1 MQSINQL
8 TAKITNNLSNQM
20 SKSTATNSWQSMTH
34 FTARQAN
41 PQAVKVL
48 AEMFTIWKSQYKT
61 KMKEGAW
68 DLLTAQIWAVA
79 LADMNMTQD
88 EYYVSYRK
96 SLSLEWLPTT
106 PYDFLMLAREEIIKQ
121 YPDSF
126 TAFKFACE
134 NEGMTADIK
143 KPYSH
148 VVIYE
153 TVKRIGSFT
162 LKQADDRFFSN
173 WDKVYQAV
181 IKEHEQG
188 ADFTIPQ
195 SNRVEHKHFA
205 ADDNVAQ
212 NHLQNIKAMLAGK
225 AGAA

>member
-1 MQSINQL
+1 
-8 TAKITNNLSNQM
+8 
-20 SKSTATNSWQSMTH
+20 
-34 FTARQAN
+34 
-41 PQAVKVL
+41 
-48 AEMFTIWKSQYKT
+48 
-61 KMKEGAW
+61 MKESEWGLDTVKIWTLA
-68 DLLTAQIWAVA
+68 LTE
-79 LADMNMTQD
+79 MNITPD
-88 EYYVSYRK
+88 EFAMAHKK

-106 PYDFLMLAREEIIKQ
+106 PYDFLMLAREEIIKK

-205 ADDNVAQ
+205 ADDNVDHD
-212 NHLQNIKAMLAGK
+212 HLAKIKAMLAGK

>member
-1 MQSINQL
+1 MSI
-8 TAKITNNLSNQM
+8 
-20 SKSTATNSWQSMTH
+20 SK
-34 FTARQAN
+34 
-41 PQAVKVL
+41 
-48 AEMFTIWKSQYKT
+48 
-61 KMKEGAW
+61 
-68 DLLTAQIWAVA
+68 AQIASMFVGWKRLFGKKMRDNDWQDDTVTVWYIALNDLGMSQDEFA
-79 LADMNMTQD
+79 LAK
-88 EYYVSYRK
+88 RK
-96 SLSLEWLPTT
+96 SLGLQWACTAPA
-106 PYDFLMLAREEIIKQ
+106 DFLALARQDAKSK

-173 WDKVYQAV
+173 WDKAYQAV

-188 ADFTIPQ
+188 ADFTIPESHRIEQ
-195 SNRVEHKHFA
+195 KHIPA
-205 ADDNVAQ
+205 DEKVADD
-212 NHLQNIKAMLAGK
+212 HLAKIKAMLAGK
-225 AGAA
+225 GAA

>member
-8 TAKITNNLSNQM
+8 TAQITNNLSNQM
-20 SKSTATNSWQSMTH
+20 PKSTETNSWQSMTH
-34 FTARQAN
+34 FTAQQAN

-121 YPDSF
+121 YPESRV
-126 TAFKFACE
+126 AYMEAVHRRYPHE
-134 NEGMTADIK
+134 
-143 KPYSH
+143 
-148 VVIYE
+148 VIYE
-153 TVKRIGSFT
+153 TAQRIGTWELSTKSEKETWAMWKDIYPKVCQEHASGIDFT
-162 LKQADDRFFSN
+162 LPVEKRLEQVQPKPASA
-173 WDKVYQAV
+173 DKVDEYLAS
-181 IKEHEQG
+181 IKKTLGG
-188 ADFTIPQ
+188 A
-195 SNRVEHKHFA
+195 K
-205 ADDNVAQ
+205 
-212 NHLQNIKAMLAGK
+212 
-225 AGAA
+225 

>member
-1 MQSINQL
+1 MTISKEQISSL
-8 TAKITNNLSNQM
+8 FLGWKKLFAKKMNDDD
-20 SKSTATNSWQSMTH
+20 
-34 FTARQAN
+34 
-41 PQAVKVL
+41 
-48 AEMFTIWKSQYKT
+48 WKADPVTVWYI
-61 KMKEGAW
+61 ALN
-68 DLLTAQIWAVA
+68 DLG
-79 LADMNMTQD
+79 MNQD
-88 EYYVSYRK
+88 EFTLAKRK
-96 SLSLEWLPTT
+96 SLGLQWACTAPA
-106 PYDFLMLAREEIIKQ
+106 DFLALARQDAKSK

-173 WDKVYQAV
+173 WDKAYQAV

-205 ADDNVAQ
+205 ADDKIAND
-212 NHLQNIKAMLAGK
+212 HLAKIKSMLAGK
-225 AGAA
+225 GAA

>member
-8 TAKITNNLSNQM
+8 TAQITNNLSNQM
-20 SKSTATNSWQSMTH
+20 PKSTETNSWQSMTH
-34 FTARQAN
+34 FTAQQAN

-121 YPDSF
+121 YPESRV
-126 TAFKFACE
+126 AYMEAVHRRYPHE
-134 NEGMTADIK
+134 
-143 KPYSH
+143 
-148 VVIYE
+148 VIYE
-153 TVKRIGSFT
+153 TAQRIGTWELSTKSEKETWAMWKEIYPKVCQEHASGIDFT
-162 LKQADDRFFSN
+162 LPVEKRLEQVQPKPATAEQADEYLDR
-173 WDKVYQAV
+173 
-181 IKEHEQG
+181 IKKMLGG
-188 ADFTIPQ
+188 A
-195 SNRVEHKHFA
+195 K
-205 ADDNVAQ
+205 
-212 NHLQNIKAMLAGK
+212 
-225 AGAA
+225 

>member
-1 MQSINQL
+1 MTI
-8 TAKITNNLSNQM
+8 
-20 SKSTATNSWQSMTH
+20 SKEQIASMFIGWKRLFGSKMNDDDWQQDTLQVW
-34 FTARQAN
+34 FIALN
-41 PQAVKVL
+41 
-48 AEMFTIWKSQYKT
+48 
-61 KMKEGAW
+61 
-68 DLLTAQIWAVA
+68 DLG
-79 LADMNMTQD
+79 MNQD
-88 EYYVSYRK
+88 EFNLAKRK
-96 SLSLEWLPTT
+96 SLGLQWACTAPA
-106 PYDFLMLAREEIIKQ
+106 DFLALARQEAKSK

-205 ADDNVAQ
+205 VDGNVF
-212 NHLQNIKAMLAGK
+212 NDHLAKIKAMLAGK

>member
-1 MQSINQL
+1 M
-8 TAKITNNLSNQM
+8 TAI
-20 SKSTATNSWQSMTH
+20 A
-34 FTARQAN
+34 A
-41 PQAVKVL
+41 
-48 AEMFTIWKSQYKT
+48 MFTTWKPLFKT
-61 KMKEGAW
+61 KMKESEWGLDTVKIWTLA
-68 DLLTAQIWAVA
+68 LTE
-79 LADMNMTQD
+79 MNITPD
-88 EYYVSYRK
+88 EFAMAYKK
-96 SLSLEWLPTT
+96 SLSLEWPPTT

-173 WDKVYQAV
+173 WDKVYQAA

-188 ADFTIPQ
+188 ADFTVPQ
-195 SNRVEHKHFA
+195 SNRVEYKHFA
-205 ADDNVAQ
+205 ADDNVA
-212 NHLQNIKAMLAGK
+212 NDHLAKIKAMLAGK